1 METIIALQK
10 IVKTYD
16 TGLVKFNALDGV
28 DLSIKKGEFVVI
40 LGPSGAGKSTLLNLI
55 GGMDIPTSG
64 SICVDGQELS
74 KYTENQLS
82 EYRAQN
88 VGFIFQFYNI
98 LPTLTVKENVAL
110 IQDIAPQ
117 AQDAEKVLEQVG
129 LKAHMHQF
137 PNQLSGG
144 QMQRVAIAR
153 ALANDPD
160 IILADEPT
168 GALDTKTSVQIME
181 LIKKIA
187 KDKLVI
193 MVTHNP
199 ELAKNYASRIIE
211 FKDGD
216 LISDSNPVTNEENEK
231 KFSIK
236 KTSMS
241 FLTALKLSF
250 NNIKTKKGRTFI
262 TSLASSIGIIGIAL
276 ILALSNGF
284 KIQIDKFER
293 DTLSQMPIVISPTV
307 MTADEEAQKEF
318 MKEHMGNGEN
328 AFTDKKEIYP
338 LKSIDSITHNNN
350 INLDYVNY
358 IEKIDDTLIGGI
370 SYTRA
375 TKLNILYKNKIEG
388 INNEHSST
396 CRNSWYW

>member
-117 AQDAEKVLEQVG
+117 AQDAEKVLKQVG

-144 QMQRVAIAR
+144 EQQRVSIAR
-153 ALANDPD
+153 AIAKNPKL
-160 IILADEPT
+160 LLCDEPT
-168 GALDTKTSVQIME
+168 GALDSKTGTDI
-181 LIKKIA
+181 L
-187 KDKLVI
+187 KLLKAQEETVVI
-193 MVTHNP
+193 VTHNA
-199 ELAKNYASRIIE
+199 LIADIADRVIRLKNGRIIE
-211 FKDGD
+211 NVINKDPK
-216 LISDSNPVTNEENEK
+216 SV
-231 KFSIK
+231 
-236 KTSMS
+236 
-241 FLTALKLSF
+241 
-250 NNIKTKKGRTFI
+250 
-262 TSLASSIGIIGIAL
+262 
-276 ILALSNGF
+276 
-284 KIQIDKFER
+284 
-293 DTLSQMPIVISPTV
+293 
-307 MTADEEAQKEF
+307 DEVE
-318 MKEHMGNGEN
+318 
-328 AFTDKKEIYP
+328 
-338 LKSIDSITHNNN
+338 
-350 INLDYVNY
+350 
-358 IEKIDDTLIGGI
+358 
-370 SYTRA
+370 
-375 TKLNILYKNKIEG
+375 
-388 INNEHSST
+388 
-396 CRNSWYW
+396 W

>member
-144 QMQRVAIAR
+144 EQQRVSIAR
-153 ALANDPD
+153 AIAKNPKL
-160 IILADEPT
+160 LLCDELT
-168 GALDTKTSVQIME
+168 GALDSKTGTDI
-181 LIKKIA
+181 L
-187 KDKLVI
+187 KLLKAQEETVVI
-193 MVTHNP
+193 VTHNP
-199 ELAKNYASRIIE
+199 LIADIADRVIRLKNGRIIE
-211 FKDGD
+211 NVINKDPK
-216 LISDSNPVTNEENEK
+216 SV
-231 KFSIK
+231 
-236 KTSMS
+236 
-241 FLTALKLSF
+241 
-250 NNIKTKKGRTFI
+250 
-262 TSLASSIGIIGIAL
+262 
-276 ILALSNGF
+276 
-284 KIQIDKFER
+284 
-293 DTLSQMPIVISPTV
+293 
-307 MTADEEAQKEF
+307 DEVE
-318 MKEHMGNGEN
+318 
-328 AFTDKKEIYP
+328 
-338 LKSIDSITHNNN
+338 
-350 INLDYVNY
+350 
-358 IEKIDDTLIGGI
+358 
-370 SYTRA
+370 
-375 TKLNILYKNKIEG
+375 
-388 INNEHSST
+388 
-396 CRNSWYW
+396 W